1 MNYSIDNTKREPAY
15 IQLYR
20 FLVKDI
26 VSGVYSFGERLPSK
40 RTIAS
45 DTGVSVI
52 TAEHALALLA
62 DEGYVESRLRS
73 GNYVAYRSSDFPG
86 RPDLSGNTA
95 RTARQETA
103 HAEEHFP
110 FTVIAGTTRRVLA
123 EWDERLFE
131 RSPNPG
137 MAELRE
143 EISRYLL
150 RSRGIHVTPAQVIVG
165 SGAEY
170 LYGLVA
176 QFFGRDAVFA
186 LEDPSYSKI
195 RQVYESLGSRC
206 EMLPMAVDGID
217 SGALRRSRA
226 RVLHVTPFNSYPS
239 GITADISKKNEYL
252 QWARERDGVIIEDNY
267 DSELTVSHKPEEP
280 LFAMADG
287 ADVIYINTF
296 SRTIA
301 PSIRVGYLLLPEHM
315 VREFTE
321 KLGFYACTVPVLDQ
335 IVIAEL
341 LRRGDFERHINR
353 VRRKRRSRKAGEKSQ
368 EGVTI

>member
-1 MNYSIDNTKREPAY
+1 MNYSIDYTKKEPAY

-52 TAEHALALLA
+52 TAEHALSLLA

-73 GNYVAYRSSDFPG
+73 GNYVSYRSSDFPG
-86 RPDLSGNTA
+86 RPDLSGNAA
-95 RTARQETA
+95 RTARQGTT

-123 EWDERLFE
+123 EWEERLFE

-143 EISRYLL
+143 EISRYLS
-150 RSRGIHVTPAQVIVG
+150 RSRGIQVAPAQVIVG

-186 LEDPSYSKI
+186 LENPSYSKI
-195 RQVYESLGSRC
+195 RQVYESLGNRC
-206 EMLPMAVDGID
+206 EMLPMAGDGID

-252 QWARERDGVIIEDNY
+252 QWARERNGVIIEDNY

-287 ADVIYINTF
+287 VDVIYINTF

-315 VREFTE
+315 VPEFTE
-321 KLGFYACTVPVLDQ
+321 RLGFYACTVPVLDQ

-353 VRRKRRSRKAGEKSQ
+353 IRRKRRNRKTGEKPQ